1 MHHPLPRR
9 QRRSPGRLGAT
20 PSVPRPEDV
29 RCPEDAL
36 AVVLA
41 TASHRDTLV
50 ALLLSDERSSGAS
63 ITFED
68 VYDED
73 VASVLLMLC
82 EAAPTDGELILAS
95 IRHGRGVT
103 ASMDEVYVWFDLCS
117 IAEAEGVRL
126 IDWFLIDGESARS
139 MAETTFS
146 EDRW

>member
-1 MHHPLPRR
+1 MQSPLPRSG
-9 QRRSPGRLGAT
+9 RRFAARTSSGS
-20 PSVPRPEDV
+20 SVPRPEDV

-41 TASHRDTLV
+41 TASHRDSLV

-73 VASVLLMLC
+73 IASVVLMLC
-82 EAAPTDGELILAS
+82 DAAPADGELVLAS
-95 IRHGRGVT
+95 MRTGRGV
-103 ASMDEVYVWFDLCS
+103 AVSMDEVYVWFDLCS
-117 IAEAEGVRL
+117 IAEAAGVRL

>member
-1 MHHPLPRR
+1 MQRPLPRR
-9 QRRSPGRLGAT
+9 GRRSPGGFGGSS
-20 PSVPRPEDV
+20 SVPRPEDV

-50 ALLLSDERSSGAS
+50 ALLLSGGRSSGAS

-73 VASVLLMLC
+73 VASVVLMLC
-82 EAAPTDGELILAS
+82 EAAPPDGELILAS
-95 IRHGRGVT
+95 IRPGRGIA

-126 IDWFLIDGESARS
+126 IDWFLIDGDGARS

>member
-1 MHHPLPRR
+1 MAKRR
-9 QRRSPGRLGAT
+9 LAARTSSGS
-20 PSVPRPEDV
+20 SVPRPEDV

-41 TASHRDTLV
+41 TAGHKDSLV
-50 ALLLSDERSSGAS
+50 ALLLSEGRSSGAS

-73 VASVLLMLC
+73 IASVVLMLC
-82 EAAPTDGELILAS
+82 EAAPSDGELVLAS
-95 IRHGRGVT
+95 MRTGRGV
-103 ASMDEVYVWFDLCS
+103 AVSMDEVYVWFDLCS
-117 IAEAEGVRL
+117 IAEAAGVRL

>member
-1 MHHPLPRR
+1 MQAPLPRR
-9 QRRSPGRLGAT
+9 GRRSPVRAGGS

-41 TASHRDTLV
+41 SAARRDTLV
-50 ALLLSDERSSGAS
+50 ALLLSEGRTCGAS
-63 ITFED
+63 INFED

-73 VASVLLMLC
+73 IASVVLMLC
-82 EAAPTDGELILAS
+82 EAAPSDGELVLAS
-95 IRHGRGVT
+95 IRHGRGIA

-117 IAEAEGVRL
+117 IAEAAGVRL

>member
-1 MHHPLPRR
+1 MAK
-9 QRRSPGRLGAT
+9 RRSPARTGGSS
-20 PSVPRPEDV
+20 SVPRPEDV

-41 TASHRDTLV
+41 TASHRDSLV
-50 ALLLSDERSSGAS
+50 ALLLSDGRTTGAS

-68 VYDED
+68 VLDED
-73 VASVLLMLC
+73 IASVVLMMC
-82 EAAPTDGELILAS
+82 EAAPPGGELILAS
-95 IRHGRGVT
+95 IRSGRGIG

-117 IAEAEGVRL
+117 IAEAAGVRL
-126 IDWFLIDGESARS
+126 IDWFLIDGGTARS